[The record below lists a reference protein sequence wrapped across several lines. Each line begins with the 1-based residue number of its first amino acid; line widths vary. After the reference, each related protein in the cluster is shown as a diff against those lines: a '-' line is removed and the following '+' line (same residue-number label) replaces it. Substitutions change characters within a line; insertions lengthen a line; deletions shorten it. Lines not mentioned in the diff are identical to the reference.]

1 MAPEP
6 PPPIPAPHGKRFFSL
21 SARLPPWAHRA
32 RQLVPPV
39 LAGLLSFIC
48 VVVHALNGLTGE

>member
-1 MAPEP
+1 MSAWP
-6 PPPIPAPHGKRFFSL
+6 PPSSLRLFSL

-39 LAGLLSFIC
+39 LAGFLSFIC
-48 VVVHALNGLTGE
+48 VVVHALNRLTGE